1 MTVRIVGA
9 RRLLCSLSDVVLNR
23 ELRTLAAVE
32 EISFC
37 RLRLWFK
44 FVWEVWG
51 DGKFD
56 DRALC

>member
-1 MTVRIVGA
+1 MTVGIVGA
-9 RRLLCSLSDVVLNR
+9 RCLLGSLNNVVHNR
-23 ELRTLAAVE
+23 EIGTVAAVE
-32 EISFC
+32 EIPFS

-44 FVWEVWG
+44 FVWEVRG

>member
-9 RRLLCSLSDVVLNR
+9 RCLLCSLSDVVLNR
-23 ELRTLAAVE
+23 ELGKVAAVV

-37 RLRLWFK
+37 HLRLWFK
-44 FVWEVWG
+44 FAWEVWG